1 MRPLPVFL
9 GVGVGLAG
17 LLLFARRAAAAPGAV
32 DGRPPAGA
40 PESSFDLFPDVLAV
54 IEGELYALTPESQA
68 NERQYLPAIT
78 AAELR
83 YNLPRGL
90 LHRQLFQESRFRTD
104 IITGEF
110 VSSAGAV
117 GIAQIIPRY
126 HPEVNPLD
134 PIASIDYAARFMR
147 QLYNQFGSW
156 ALALAAYNAGPGNV
170 RKYGGVPPF
179 DETQKYVAEITADV
193 EVA

>member
-9 GVGVGLAG
+9 GVGVGLAV
-17 LLLFARRAAAAPGAV
+17 LLVARRAAAAPASE
-32 DGRPPAGA
+32 GRQ
-40 PESSFDLFPDVLAV
+40 PESSLDFFPDVLAV

-78 AAELR
+78 AAERR
-83 YNLPRGL
+83 YGLPPGL
-90 LHRQLFQESRFRTD
+90 LHRQLYQESRFRTD
-104 IITGEF
+104 IITGEL

-117 GIAQIIPRY
+117 GIAQIVPRY
-126 HPEVNPLD
+126 HPDVDPRD

-147 QLYNQFGSW
+147 RLYNEFGSW

-179 DETQKYVAEITADV
+179 DETRQYVAEITADV